1 MKRTSQTLPPK
12 LPPKFGT
19 LGGKNLPTPK
29 GKGYIIYTPF
39 PFVRYFGRFSPP
51 PLAPFWEFL
60 GVFGRL
66 LFLTAAL
73 IVAEVLSAGA
83 SLTAPNYE
91 PTFCP
96 TQGASVFRTRV
107 RPFPVLG
114 FSLETTKMN
123 ERTETAETTSPRPWQ
138 IIRRETKATKTCHHK
153 SHTYA
158 LVDANGRDVWHTL
171 ANMRLICAAVNG
183 NRHQ

>member
-1 MKRTSQTLPPK
+1 MKTTSQNTTSQRTSQIWDIR
-12 LPPKFGT
+12 GQ
-19 LGGKNLPTPK
+19 NLPTPK
-29 GKGYIIYTPF
+29 PQYISRYIYWG
-39 PFVRYFGRFSPP
+39 FVRIFGRLPH
-51 PLAPFWEFL
+51 PLTSPFWEF
-60 GVFGRL
+60 GRIFGTT

-96 TQGASVFRTRV
+96 AQGASVFRTRV

-123 ERTETAETTSPRPWQ
+123 ERTETAGTTSPRPWQ

-153 SHTYA
+153 SHTYV

-183 NRHQ
+183 NC

>member
-1 MKRTSQTLPPK
+1 M
-12 LPPKFGT
+12 
-19 LGGKNLPTPK
+19 
-29 GKGYIIYTPF
+29 
-39 PFVRYFGRFSPP
+39 
-51 PLAPFWEFL
+51 
-60 GVFGRL
+60 
-66 LFLTAAL
+66 TAAL
-73 IVAEVLSAGA
+73 MVAEVLSAGA

-96 TQGASVFRTRV
+96 AQGASVFRTRV

-123 ERTETAETTSPRPWQ
+123 ERTEAAETTSPRPWQ

>member
-1 MKRTSQTLPPK
+1 MKRTSQNLPPK

-19 LGGKNLPTPK
+19 LGGKKLPTPK
-29 GKGYIIYTPF
+29 GKGYIYIY
-39 PFVRYFGRFSPP
+39 
-51 PLAPFWEFL
+51 PLPLCEVFWEFSPTPVSPLL
-60 GVFGRL
+60 GVFGS
-66 LFLTAAL
+66 FWENAILTAAL

-96 TQGASVFRTRV
+96 AQGASVFRTRV

-114 FSLETTKMN
+114 FSLETMKMN
-123 ERTETAETTSPRPWQ
+123 ERTETAGTTSPRPWQ

-153 SHTYA
+153 SHTYV

-183 NRHQ
+183 NC

>member
-1 MKRTSQTLPPK
+1 MT
-12 LPPKFGT
+12 
-19 LGGKNLPTPK
+19 
-29 GKGYIIYTPF
+29 
-39 PFVRYFGRFSPP
+39 V
-51 PLAPFWEFL
+51 
-60 GVFGRL
+60 
-66 LFLTAAL
+66 AL
-73 IVAEVLSAGA
+73 IVAESVSAGA

-96 TQGASVFRTRV
+96 IQGASVFRTRV
-107 RPFPVLG
+107 RPFPVSG

-123 ERTETAETTSPRPWQ
+123 ETTGNAGKPSPRPWK
-138 IIRRETKATKTCHHK
+138 IERRWKKATKTCHHQ
-153 SHTYA
+153 TYTHV